1 MLVLLATTTTILV
14 ARHRRRRQLV
24 LEIVIV
30 FDRHS
35 GTHAAWNFVVAVASK
50 VKITVDD
57 GCDGGRNT
65 VTASTVTIAATTAA
79 AIALR
84 NVDAVTVG
92 GRC

>member
-1 MLVLLATTTTILV
+1 M
-14 ARHRRRRQLV
+14 
-24 LEIVIV
+24 
-30 FDRHS
+30 
-35 GTHAAWNFVVAVASK
+35 VAVASK

-65 VTASTVTIAATTAA
+65 VTASTVTIAAATTAA

>member
-1 MLVLLATTTTILV
+1 MFLLLLAPTIRV
-14 ARHRRRRQLV
+14 IRVQLV

-30 FDRHS
+30 FDRRYCAH
-35 GTHAAWNFVVAVASK
+35 AWNFVVDVAVSK

-65 VTASTVTIAATTAA
+65 VTASTVAITVATT

-84 NVDAVTVG
+84 NVDAVAVG
-92 GRC
+92 GRS

>member
-1 MLVLLATTTTILV
+1 MLVLLATTTTTTILI
-14 ARHRRRRQLV
+14 ARHRRRQLV

-30 FDRHS
+30 FDCHS
-35 GTHAAWNFVVAVASK
+35 ATHATWNFVVAVASK

-65 VTASTVTIAATTAA
+65 VAASTVTIAATA

-84 NVDAVTVG
+84 NVDAVAIG
-92 GRC
+92 GRS